1 MLQAIVDVAVDLY
14 LNALEHPIGQIV
26 HALRYPLTL
35 IAAVCWVIVR
45 KNL

>member
-14 LNALEHPIGQIV
+14 LIALEHPIGQIV

-45 KNL
+45 RNL